1 MMIKTP
7 TGAGTRPLQHPP
19 QPGQPL
25 SPPIKTRARGS
36 EKGGCRWRPPARR
49 CGCVAVAASVS
60 PGGHAPRGSPGTR
73 VAGNPPHSRSCT
85 PRGAGSPGSS
95 QEPRTV
101 GGSRQVFLGT
111 EMGAAFPWAPP
122 LLGTQTSMLETP
134 CVHPELFPLTGTAC
148 TLTRTCTPMRT
159 HTHAQGTHAHTRAL
173 ISTHT
178 HMQAHMHAL
187 MHVHTHMHTHIHT
200 LTHAHTCTYTQ
211 HAHTCTHMLTRHV
224 RAHTHTH
231 ALTYMLR
238 HTHTHSCAHTHRHQP
253 PNHNYMF
260 LRSGL
265 R

>member
-1 MMIKTP
+1 MWLC
-7 TGAGTRPLQHPP
+7 GCGRECLARWARSQGLSRHPRGWKPSP
-19 QPGQPL
+19 QPVL
-25 SPPIKTRARGS
+25 
-36 EKGGCRWRPPARR
+36 
-49 CGCVAVAASVS
+49 
-60 PGGHAPRGSPGTR
+60 HA
-73 VAGNPPHSRSCT
+73 
-85 PRGAGSPGSS
+85 RGAGSPGSS

-159 HTHAQGTHAHTRAL
+159 HTHAHTRAL
-173 ISTHT
+173 ISTHA

-211 HAHTCTHMLTRHV
+211 HAHTCTH
-224 RAHTHTH
+224 AHT
-231 ALTYMLR
+231 A
-238 HTHTHSCAHTHRHQP
+238 CAHTHSHTCTHVHAETHTHTLMCAHTQAP
-253 PNHNYMF
+253 AT
-260 LRSGL
+260 
-265 R
+265 